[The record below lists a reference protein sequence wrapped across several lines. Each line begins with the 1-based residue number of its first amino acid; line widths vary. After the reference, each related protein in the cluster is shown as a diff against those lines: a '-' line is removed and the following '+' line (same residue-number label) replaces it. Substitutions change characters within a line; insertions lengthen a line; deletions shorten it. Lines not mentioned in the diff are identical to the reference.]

1 MYVWAKYVKWF
12 NHPQKLWQFTKL
24 IQKFGHFG
32 IVTPTINH
40 HSGSPFLIFLT
51 WHGICSSKLTFERLF
66 FWRSNNSTWGVH
78 PSYNWTNPTCPTKK
92 RVPQAGMSQVDIPER
107 RREDVKGG
115 DPPVINSNYKVNDR
129 HFFGDIGEFT
139 ISLLNWF
146 FSPQEFRIFDSV
158 KSPVCCDWCAQFCT
172 SNSRIPCNVQRLI
185 YIYSIIHSYIYI

>member
-66 FWRSNNSTWGVH
+66 SEDQTILLEVFTPVITGQILLALQ
-78 PSYNWTNPTCPTKK
+78 KK

-185 YIYSIIHSYIYI
+185 YI

>member
-1 MYVWAKYVKWF
+1 MAVLNNQMVPDCMSEQNMW
-12 NHPQKLWQFTKL
+12 NDSIIRKLWQFTKL

-66 FWRSNNSTWGVH
+66 SEDQTILLEVFTPVITGRILLALQKTRYRRLGWARWIF
-78 PSYNWTNPTCPTKK
+78 PS
-92 RVPQAGMSQVDIPER
+92 
-107 RREDVKGG
+107 EDAKTSRGG

-146 FSPQEFRIFDSV
+146 FPRKNFESSIRWNPLCVVTGVHSFARPI
-158 KSPVCCDWCAQFCT
+158 PVYHAM
-172 SNSRIPCNVQRLI
+172 
-185 YIYSIIHSYIYI
+185 YKG

>member
-1 MYVWAKYVKWF
+1 MAIHEAYTKVR
-12 NHPQKLWQFTKL
+12 PLWDSYPYHK
-24 IQKFGHFG
+24 
-32 IVTPTINH
+32 
-40 HSGSPFLIFLT
+40 
-51 WHGICSSKLTFERLF
+51 SSFRLSVLDFPYLARHLFEQADIRKTF

-185 YIYSIIHSYIYI
+185 YI